1 MTEHQLLLFLVEVL
15 VLFLAA
21 RVGGELAVRAGLPSH
36 VGEVVAGML
45 VGPSLLGW
53 GSPGAFDAIFPAD
66 PSQRALLDVVSWIG
80 VILLV
85 LLAGLETRLGIL
97 RRAGRA
103 AVGASVGGF
112 ALPFAAG
119 FALGMAA
126 PGGLVPASV
135 DRPVFAAFL
144 ATAMSISAIPVI
156 ARILTELSLYR
167 TAVGM
172 VILASAIASDVL
184 GWIVVSLVAGW
195 ADGGAATWPVAR
207 TALLTAA
214 FLAGAYVVGRPLVS
228 GCMGFARNALRM
240 PSAELATMLLLVFA
254 GASITQAIGVHLV
267 LGALVVS
274 ILIGRTRSA
283 DAAAVE
289 GVTHIAAGFFAP
301 FFFAYTG
308 MKVDLTSLHGDA
320 LLFGA
325 LAVVVACLSKIV
337 GGAAGAR
344 AGGLPRWEAL
354 AVGFGLNARGAMEL
368 VVAAI
373 GLSIGVLSEAAYA
386 IVVLI
391 AIITT
396 VMAAPTLRLS
406 MGRAGPEALVR
417 ARPSRARRSPADA
430 GRP

>member
-1 MTEHQLLLFLVEVL
+1 MTEHQLLLFLLEVT

-21 RVGGELAVRAGLPSH
+21 RVGGELAVRVGLPSH

-45 VGPSLLGW
+45 VGPSLLGLVW
-53 GSPGAFDAIFPAD
+53 PRAFDALFPTQ

-112 ALPFAAG
+112 ALPFLAG
-119 FALGMAA
+119 FALGMIA
-126 PGGLVPASV
+126 PETLVPAHV

-156 ARILTELSLYR
+156 ARILTELNLYR

-172 VILASAIASDVL
+172 VILASAITSDVL

-195 ADGGAATWPVAR
+195 ADGGAQTWPVAR
-207 TALLTAA
+207 TALLTGV

-228 GCMGFARNALRM
+228 ASMAFARDRLRM
-240 PSAELATMLLLVFA
+240 PSAELAMMLLLVFA
-254 GASITQAIGVHLV
+254 GAAITQAIGVHLV

-274 ILIGRTRSA
+274 ILIGRTRA
-283 DAAAVE
+283 VDASAVE
-289 GVTHIAAGFFAP
+289 GVTHFATGFFAP

-308 MKVDLTSLHGDA
+308 MKVDLTSLHGDV
-320 LLFGA
+320 LLFG
-325 LAVVVACLSKIV
+325 LAAVLVACASKIV

-344 AGGLPRWEAL
+344 VGGLPRWEAL
-354 AVGFGLNARGAMEL
+354 AVGLGLNARGAMEL
-368 VVAAI
+368 VVATI

-391 AIITT
+391 AILTT
-396 VMAAPTLRLS
+396 VMAAPTLRWS
-406 MGRAGPEALVR
+406 MGRAGPEALGR
-417 ARPSRARRSPADA
+417 ARPAVSRPASA
-430 GRP
+430 G